1 MKKIIISLFAINI
14 AVLTLVFSMMP
25 NDVNAD
31 QNPNRYNA
39 RWEKCN
45 TGKDL
50 YKNIC
55 FSGTKYVTCMN
66 SDCAITIIELE

>member
-1 MKKIIISLFAINI
+1 
-14 AVLTLVFSMMP
+14 MMP